1 MSVTIVSTLPR
12 QAPAATAENAAGN
25 AASGDATQGQD
36 FANLL
41 LGQLVPAEVIDILP
55 QIAAKN
61 DSPETDPAA
70 GDASALLAAMGFVA
84 PAPAPARAPDME
96 PVATDADSAVVKV
109 DTALPDALPALKSGT
124 SLEPNQKA
132 KAESLA
138 AQPALSASAATD
150 DKAAKFAVAAL
161 APSVEPVI
169 AKSVAPDDA
178 AQNSQATLAVNAN
191 NVRPNHEVSLSI
203 STPLRDQNWA
213 TDFGQKVVWLAGS
226 DKQLA
231 QLTLNPPQMGPIE
244 ISLSLDKANATASFV
259 SANADVRNAIESAMP
274 RLREMFASAGINL
287 GQTNV
292 SAESFRQQAGNG
304 EGYRPSSHW
313 TADNA
318 ILVADSAG
326 TARSGS
332 FAVQRGNGMVDIFA

>member
-1 MSVTIVSTLPR
+1 MSVNIVSTLPK
-12 QAPAATAENAAGN
+12 QAPAAAAETAAGN
-25 AASGDATQGQD
+25 AGSGGDAPQGQD
-36 FANLL
+36 FADLL
-41 LGQLVPAEVIDILP
+41 LGQLVPAAITDILP
-55 QIAAKN
+55 QIAVKK

-70 GDASALLAAMGFVA
+70 GDAAALLAAMGFVA
-84 PAPAPARAPDME
+84 PEPARATE
-96 PVATDADSAVVKV
+96 AALVATDADSAVVQV
-109 DTALPDALPALKSGT
+109 DTALSDTLPALKAGIP
-124 SLEPNQKA
+124 LAPNQKA
-132 KAESLA
+132 TAESLA
-138 AQPALSASAATD
+138 AQPALSASAAPD

-161 APSVEPVI
+161 APSVESI
-169 AKSVAPDDA
+169 AAKSIAPDDA
-178 AQNSQATLAVNAN
+178 AQMSQATLAVNGN
-191 NVRPNHEVSLSI
+191 SVRPDYEVSLSI
-203 STPLRDQNWA
+203 RTPLRDQNWA
-213 TDFGQKVVWLAGS
+213 GDFGQKVVWLASS

-259 SANADVRNAIESAMP
+259 SANADVRSAIESAMP

-304 EGYRPSSHW
+304 EGYRPSSQW

-318 ILVADSAG
+318 ILVADAAG
-326 TARSGS
+326 SARSGG